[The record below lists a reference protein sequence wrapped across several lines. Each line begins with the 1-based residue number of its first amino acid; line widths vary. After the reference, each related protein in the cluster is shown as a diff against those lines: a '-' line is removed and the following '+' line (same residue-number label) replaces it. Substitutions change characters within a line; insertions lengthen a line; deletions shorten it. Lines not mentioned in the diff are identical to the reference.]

1 MTKAPYICYG
11 AWWGE
16 QLSQQMFQKNVHAA
30 EDLLQIVTDSHVI
43 AAAATAQKIPSASSV
58 TLPDEGIAHLAR
70 TCLDRFLRPI
80 FFHRDN
86 LSEDAVHTYACK
98 IMLLGLLWYAFQD
111 SIHEGDRSAVMS
123 LWKVL
128 TVIFQLTG
136 HRRKWVS
143 VVLVFIYCAIY
154 KVHRCDFIDILL
166 WKFYGIF
173 TSFLFA
179 LVGMPMKIWW
189 WPYRKNISS
198 ARGCASNLSGVILLI
213 PMAEKDITFPW
224 TCT

>member
-1 MTKAPYICYG
+1 M
-11 AWWGE
+11 
-16 QLSQQMFQKNVHAA
+16 HAA
-30 EDLLQIVTDSHVI
+30 EDLLQNVTDGHVI
-43 AAAATAQKIPSASSV
+43 AAASTAQKVSSASSV

-70 TCLDRFLRPI
+70 TCLDTFLRPI
-80 FFHRDN
+80 FFRCDN
-86 LSEDAVHTYACK
+86 LPEDGVYTYACE
-98 IMLLGLLWYAFQD
+98 IMLLGLLWYAFKD
-111 SIHEGDRSAVMS
+111 SSHEGDGSAVVS
-123 LWKVL
+123 FWKVL

-136 HRRKWVS
+136 LRKWVS
-143 VVLVFIYCAIY
+143 VVLLVFIYCAIY